1 MGRGN
6 IKNREEAVIS
16 LHRMFYILW
25 KNSVFI
31 FVIAA
36 ICASMGFAAAAFLIS
51 PVYSA
56 SADLIVNNKQT
67 EASRT
72 GDVTFSDLSA
82 SSTLVGTYSVILKSH
97 TILEQLMTDLDLDYT
112 YEELAGMVSVSTID
126 STQVMRITVR
136 CGDADTALR
145 IVSGLAKIAPRVIT
159 DKVEVGS
166 VRTVDDPWT
175 SGRIVFPDKKRY
187 AVVGFMTG
195 FLSMFLL
202 YLFRALSNN
211 TYKTEADVAK
221 DLGLPILGVIP
232 LEEEGVVGRA
242 RQ

>member
-1 MGRGN
+1 MEEKKYIGN
-6 IKNREEAVIS
+6 EEAVIS
-16 LHRMFYILW
+16 LHQMLYILW
-25 KNSVFI
+25 TNFVYVFGT
-31 FVIAA
+31 AS
-36 ICASMGFAAAAFLIS
+36 ICASLGFATAAFLIS

-67 EASRT
+67 EAGRT

-97 TILEQLMTDLDLDYT
+97 TMLKQIKEDLNLDYT
-112 YEELAGMVSVSTID
+112 YEDLAGIISVSTID

-145 IVSGLAKIAPRVIT
+145 IVSRLAQIAPGVIT

-166 VRTVDDPWT
+166 VRTVDEPWT
-175 SGRIVFPDKKRY
+175 SGMIVFPDKKRY
-187 AVVGFMTG
+187 ATVGFITG
-195 FLSMFLL
+195 FLIMFLV
-202 YLFRALSNN
+202 YLLRALLNN
-211 TYKTEADVAK
+211 TYKTEADIMK

>member
-1 MGRGN
+1 VGRGN

-112 YEELAGMVSVSTID
+112 YEELARMVSVSTID

-195 FLSMFLL
+195 FLSMFLI

>member
-1 MGRGN
+1 VGRGN

-25 KNSVFI
+25 KNSAFI

-112 YEELAGMVSVSTID
+112 YEELARMVSVSTID